1 MKIIQTKL
9 DFLQF
14 PPILKVGFY
23 RNVIAKCTGNPRFPT
38 PDVSMLDAIAA
49 VDALE
54 NAIVAASDGGRT
66 RISEMHD
73 QEKLTDTAFRSLAAY
88 VDRIAAGDESTILSS
103 GFHETKQPTYTPK
116 AILSIYN
123 GTHTGS
129 LIFKGKAN
137 PRARAYHLQMAK
149 GTLPLTE
156 DGWILISV
164 STSANFELS
173 GLDVMCIYYFRIA
186 AITPEGITDYSEP
199 VSKVV
204 V

>member
-9 DFLQF
+9 DFMQF
-14 PPILKVGFY
+14 SPIEKVGFY

-103 GFHETKQPTYTPK
+103 GFHETKQPTYTAK
-116 AILSIYN
+116 AILTMVDGAHS
-123 GTHTGS
+123 GS
-129 LIFKGKAN
+129 VIFKGKAN
-137 PRARAYHLQMAK
+137 PRAGAYHFQMCK

-156 DGWILISV
+156 EGWILCGV

-173 GLDVMCIYYFRIA
+173 GLDVMCLYYFRIA
-186 AITPEGITDYSEP
+186 AITPEGLTDYSEP
-199 VSKVV
+199 VSKIVV
-204 V
+204 

>member
-9 DFLQF
+9 DFVQF
-14 PPILKVGFY
+14 PPIVKVGFY

-73 QEKLTDTAFRSLAAY
+73 QEKLTDTLFRNLAAY
-88 VDRIAAGDESTILSS
+88 VDRIAVGDESTILSS

-116 AILSIYN
+116 AAISIYN
-123 GTHTGS
+123 GTHSGS
-129 LIFKGKAN
+129 VIIKAKAN
-137 PRARAYHLQMAK
+137 PRAGAYHFQMCK

-156 DGWILISV
+156 DGWILCGV

-173 GLDVMCIYYFRIA
+173 GLDVMCLYYFRIA
-186 AITPEGITDYSEP
+186 AITPEGLTDYSEP

>member
-66 RISEMHD
+66 SISEMHD

-103 GFHETKQPTYTPK
+103 GFHETKQPIYTPK
-116 AILSIYN
+116 AIL
-123 GTHTGS
+123 T
-129 LIFKGKAN
+129 
-137 PRARAYHLQMAK
+137 MV
-149 GTLPLTE
+149 
-156 DGWILISV
+156 DG
-164 STSANFELS
+164 AH
-173 GLDVMCIYYFRIA
+173 
-186 AITPEGITDYSEP
+186 
-199 VSKVV
+199 
-204 V
+204 